1 MLSFSVQSCTARQR
15 KALPEPGAPSLRIVS
30 MAPSSTS
37 ILIGL
42 GLAGSLVAI
51 DNWSAKIPGIPR
63 QIPAYDLMK
72 PDIERLA
79 ALSPDLLFVSSMT
92 KEGSSRDPFK
102 PLSDSGIKVIYIP
115 TSATIDDIRSDVR
128 RIAGLTGSETEGT
141 KLIAEMDAEIGRIAD
156 IGRTIPE
163 KSRRSVVFEIA
174 AAPYIYSFGR
184 GVYLNELIE
193 TAGAVNAL
201 AGEKGWISVS
211 AETIVAS
218 DPDVILTNVAYL
230 ADPVAEIIGRPGWAG
245 MKAVRNKRVF
255 YIDTVSSSQ
264 PSPDAVKALRE
275 IAEAVYPEYFR

>member
-1 MLSFSVQSCTARQR
+1 
-15 KALPEPGAPSLRIVS
+15 

-42 GLAGSLVAI
+42 GIAGSLAAV
-51 DNWSAKIPGIPR
+51 DDWSAKIPGIPPK
-63 QIPAYDLMK
+63 IPTYDLMK
-72 PDIERLA
+72 PDIEQLA
-79 ALSPDLLFVSSMT
+79 ALTPDLLFVSSMT

-102 PLSDSGIKVIYIP
+102 PLSDSGVQVIYIP
-115 TSATIDDIRSDVR
+115 TSATIEDIRSDVR
-128 RIAGLTGSETEGT
+128 RIAGLTGRETEGT
-141 KLIAEMDAEIGRIAD
+141 ELIAKMDAEIGRVAAVA
-156 IGRTIPE
+156 RTIPE
-163 KSRRSVVFEIA
+163 KNRRSVIFEIA
-174 AAPYIYSFGR
+174 AAPYIYSFGS

-193 TAGAVNAL
+193 TVGAVNAL
-201 AGEKGWISVS
+201 AGENGWISVS
-211 AETIVAS
+211 AETIVAA

-230 ADPVAEIIGRPGWAG
+230 ADPVGEIIGRPGWAG